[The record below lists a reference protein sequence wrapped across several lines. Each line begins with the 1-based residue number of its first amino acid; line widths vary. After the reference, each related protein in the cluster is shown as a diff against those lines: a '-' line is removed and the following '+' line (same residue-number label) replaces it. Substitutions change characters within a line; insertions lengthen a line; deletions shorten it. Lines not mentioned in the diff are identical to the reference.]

1 MVNYINFQVKTF
13 SRNLSNLRICNNL
26 QKMNTQNII
35 NFDNTGTELISK
47 DRSKNYIIKADFMNF
62 TDLNICIFYAFN
74 KKGVSSRF

>member
-1 MVNYINFQVKTF
+1 
-13 SRNLSNLRICNNL
+13 
-26 QKMNTQNII
+26 MNTQNII

-47 DRSKNYIIKADFMNF
+47 DRSKNYIIKAGFMNS